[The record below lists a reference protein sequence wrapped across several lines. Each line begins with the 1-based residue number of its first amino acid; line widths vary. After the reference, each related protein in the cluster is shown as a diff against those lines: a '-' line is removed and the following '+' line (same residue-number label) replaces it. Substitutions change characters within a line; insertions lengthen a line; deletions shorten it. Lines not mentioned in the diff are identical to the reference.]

1 MTYLRLIAE
10 AFRTL
15 WQHKLRT
22 FLAMLGIIIG
32 ITSVSAIISV
42 GAGSQTAITS
52 QIEGLGSNLI
62 FVTPGVVRLQPG
74 AGRQPNLVTTLTLE
88 DARALRDDLVGA
100 GLATAV
106 SPEIS
111 QSAVV
116 ERGDSSTFTTVVG
129 AEPIY
134 LEAHGSTI
142 AHGRFVTQADLDS
155 TAKVVVLG
163 DQIAGTLY
171 PELTRADVVGKKVR
185 LRAVDYTVIG
195 VTASSG
201 SVGQISVDDAV
212 ALPFTTA
219 REQLKQ
225 DFLSYVSIAA
235 RSSDQVT
242 AAADRAKAL
251 LLERHGFS
259 KAIDA
264 DFTVLTQAEILS
276 TVDQVTGILAAVV
289 SAIGSIS
296 LVVGGIGILNTM
308 LFAVVQRTHEIGLR
322 KALGATRLHIL
333 WQFLVESVVLTT
345 LGGVVGVGGA
355 FVVLHV
361 AARFLPFTTH
371 LEPVAV
377 LWAVGVSVGTG
388 LIFGIV
394 PARVAARLNPIE
406 ALRHD

>member
-1 MTYLRLIAE
+1 MTYLRLITE

-22 FLAMLGIIIG
+22 FLAMLGIVIG
-32 ITSVSAIISV
+32 IASVSAIISV

-74 AGRQPNLVTTLTLE
+74 SGRQPNLVTTLTLE
-88 DARALRDDLVGA
+88 DAQALRADLVPA
-100 GLATAV
+100 GLTSAV

-116 ERGDSSTFTTVVG
+116 ERADNSIFTTVVG

-134 LEAHGSTI
+134 LQAHGAAV
-142 AHGRFVTQADLDS
+142 AHGRFVQQADLDKS
-155 TAKVVVLG
+155 ARVVVLG
-163 DQIAGTLY
+163 DQVAGTLF
-171 PELTRADVVGKKVR
+171 PELARADVVNKKVR
-185 LRAVDYTVIG
+185 LRGIDYTAIG
-195 VTASSG
+195 ITATSG
-201 SVGQISVDDAV
+201 TVGQFSVDDAV
-212 ALPFTTA
+212 VLPFGTA
-219 REQLKQ
+219 RQQLKQ

-235 RSSDQVT
+235 MSSDQVT
-242 AAADRAKAL
+242 TVADRTKAL
-251 LLERHGFS
+251 LLQRHGFT
-259 KAIDA
+259 KPNDA

-276 TVDQVTGILAAVV
+276 TVDQVTGILSAVV

-296 LVVGGIGILNTM
+296 LIVGGIGILNTM

-345 LGGVVGVGGA
+345 LGGLVGVAGA
-355 FVVLHV
+355 FLVLRI
-361 AARFLPFTTH
+361 AARFLPFTVH
-371 LEPVAV
+371 LEPLAV

-388 LIFGIV
+388 LVFGIV
-394 PARVAARLNPIE
+394 PARLAARLNPIE